1 MLIHFHKNFNCIPRL
16 FSPTLTNVLHFWHC
30 SLTEANPADKEQL
43 FIEKLQ
49 QCCTLF
55 DFVSDPLS
63 DLKWKEVKRAA
74 LHEMVEHVTTQ
85 KGVVTEDVYP
95 QAVKMVCVLSVF
107 FYYID

>member
-1 MLIHFHKNFNCIPRL
+1 VLISTLLNFA
-16 FSPTLTNVLHFWHC
+16 
-30 SLTEANPADKEQL
+30 EASPADKEQL
-43 FIEKLQ
+43 FIEKLR

-85 KGVVTEDVYP
+85 KGVITEAVYP
-95 QAVKMVCVLSVF
+95 EAVAMVTNHNLRSLGV
-107 FYYID
+107 

>member
-1 MLIHFHKNFNCIPRL
+1 
-16 FSPTLTNVLHFWHC
+16 LHFWHC

-95 QAVKMVCVLSVF
+95 QAVKMVSALWFLHLLTV
-107 FYYID
+107 D